1 MARMARTRSPR
12 ALAAWRRRF
21 LAQIGRSRA
30 ATLAL
35 LARMPP
41 DVITRPRTHGD
52 WSIRDFLAHVAA
64 WEEEG
69 IRRLQLIARRRPER
83 MVWYET
89 MAEADRY
96 NARAVRAARSTPVPR
111 LLGRLARARAG
122 LVRALR
128 RLPPRAL
135 ADPTHALPVTVWLR
149 EFALTHE
156 QGHRREIR
164 AWWAA
169 QRGRA
174 ARRARGR

>member
-1 MARMARTRSPR
+1 MTRRRSPG

-21 LAQIGRSRA
+21 LERIGRSRA

-35 LARMPP
+35 LARMPR
-41 DVITRPRTHGD
+41 DAVGRPRSQGA
-52 WSIRDFLAHVAA
+52 WSIRDVVALVAA

-69 IRRLQLIARRRPER
+69 TRRLALIARGQPER

-89 MAEADRY
+89 MAEADRF
-96 NARAVRAARSTPVPR
+96 NARAVRAARRVPWPR
-111 LLGRLARARAG
+111 LLGRLARARAD

-128 RLPPRAL
+128 RLPAPAL
-135 ADPTHALPVTVWLR
+135 GDPAHALPVTVWLT

-156 QGHRREIR
+156 QGHRRAIR

-169 QRGRA
+169 ERRRA
-174 ARRARGR
+174 ARRR

>member
-1 MARMARTRSPR
+1 MAMRRSAG
-12 ALAAWRRRF
+12 ALAGWRRGFVAR
-21 LAQIGRSRA
+21 IGRSRA

-35 LARMPP
+35 LARMPREA
-41 DVITRPRTHGD
+41 VERPRTQGD
-52 WSIRDFLAHVAA
+52 WSIRDVLAHVAA

-69 IRRLQLIARRRPER
+69 TRRLALIARGRADR

-89 MAEADRY
+89 MAEADRF
-96 NARAVRAARSTPVPR
+96 NARAVRAARRTPLPR
-111 LLGRLARARAG
+111 LLTRLARARAG

-135 ADPTHALPVTVWLR
+135 ADPTHALPVTVWLA

-169 QRGRA
+169 RGAR
-174 ARRARGR
+174 ARRRG